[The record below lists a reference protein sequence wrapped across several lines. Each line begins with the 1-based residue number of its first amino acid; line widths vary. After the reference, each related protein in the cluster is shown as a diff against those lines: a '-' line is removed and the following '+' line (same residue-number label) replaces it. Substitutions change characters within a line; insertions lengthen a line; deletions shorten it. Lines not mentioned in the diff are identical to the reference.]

1 MKKNSL
7 FNFNIPAEFKDVIAK
22 KNRFI
27 LKILFSVSFVFGLI
41 LSISNIFFNK
51 NASTVENVYY
61 LSYIVLGV
69 LGLALT
75 FLKAPVPFIQAI
87 VLVFIDYIFIILL
100 KDGNIRNTI
109 IIYLVLMFVYIMTM
123 EVNPFMFVAVMF
135 AYIVTTIVLF
145 RIGMF
150 EKVQNQQFSFI
161 GNIILILFLVFYLVF
176 WKRHHII
183 NQLYR
188 ERTLEQEQEKTEI
201 LLQNIFP
208 PKIIQKLKQDG
219 KVPPENFENV
229 TVLFSDIVDFTK
241 SSSSLEPD
249 VVINELNDLFTEFD
263 KITEKN
269 ECMRIKTIGDA
280 YLAVCGLP
288 EKNEK
293 HAERLIQCAKE
304 YIEYM
309 EKRNQT
315 AEIKWNIR
323 VGIDSGSA
331 IAGIIGQKKYV
342 YDILGSTVDTAV
354 ELQRAC
360 KPMRIAVSQ
369 QTYDLIKDVLTLDQR
384 SEIDLIS

>member
-27 LKILFSVSFVFGLI
+27 LKILFSVAFVFGLG

-61 LSYIVLGV
+61 LSYLVLGV

-100 KDGNIRNTI
+100 EDGNIRNTI

-150 EKVQNQQFSFI
+150 EKVQDQQFSFI
-161 GNIILILFLVFYLVF
+161 GNIILILLIVFYLVF

>member
-51 NASTVENVYY
+51 SASTVENVYY
-61 LSYIVLGV
+61 LSYFVLGV
-69 LGLALT
+69 LGLTLT

-145 RIGMF
+145 RIGLF
-150 EKVQNQQFSFI
+150 EKVQDKNFSFI

-269 ECMRIKTIGDA
+269 ECMRIKTVGDA

-304 YIEYM
+304 YIDYM

-342 YDILGSTVDTAV
+342 YDVLGSTVDTAV

>member
-150 EKVQNQQFSFI
+150 EKVQDQHFSFI

-342 YDILGSTVDTAV
+342 YDVLGSTVDTAV

-360 KPMRIAVSQ
+360 KPMRIAVSK

>member
-150 EKVQNQQFSFI
+150 EKVQDQQFSFI
-161 GNIILILFLVFYLVF
+161 GNIILILLIVFYLVF

-183 NQLYR
+183 NQLHR